1 MHGIEEVWN
10 VLMIE
15 MNKCIYVYI
24 VLIELWTRSP
34 NKEVE
39 NWKIR
44 SVFKCFSRFFKF
56 GKVRKTEEILA
67 DFLKKSKCL
76 EKKKKK
82 EKKNLHFASA
92 LFSKD
97 VLRIVK
103 GFAPW
108 ILFDCFEEKFLY
120 PLECREVPSGS

>member
-1 MHGIEEVWN
+1 
-10 VLMIE
+10 
-15 MNKCIYVYI
+15 MNLCICVYI

-44 SVFKCFSRFFKF
+44 SVFKCFRRFCKF
-56 GKVRKTEEILA
+56 GKVRKIEETLA
-67 DFLKKSKCL
+67 NFSENSKCL
-76 EKKKKK
+76 KKKKK

-97 VLRIVK
+97 MLRIVNV
-103 GFAPW
+103 FAPW

-120 PLECREVPSGS
+120 PLECQEVPSGSCG